1 MVSETFLLRV
11 PSSKLSWR
19 LAGLASSSCR
29 VGVSFPQLPAQKNVF
44 PGQLLFTGTEIMKEI
59 NGKKILVLW
68 RDLTKVISILN

>member
-29 VGVSFPQLPAQKNVF
+29 VGVSFPQLPAQKPVF
-44 PGQLLFTGTEIMKEI
+44 QDNSLHRFLTVIYKRFGRYDLKKLGTGTLLRK
-59 NGKKILVLW
+59 N
-68 RDLTKVISILN
+68 

>member
-29 VGVSFPQLPAQKNVF
+29 VGVSFPQLPDQKKTF
-44 PGQLLFTGTEIMKEI
+44 YPGQYALHKNRNNEGQ
-59 NGKKILVLW
+59 
-68 RDLTKVISILN
+68 